1 MSRLSLRAKTVIA
14 FGTVYIV
21 WGSTYLAIKV
31 GLNASIP
38 PALFGGMRLIPAGL
52 ILLALARFR
61 GTPLRITRRDLSTSA
76 IVGLCLLVGGMYSTI
91 LAEKHIDSSLS
102 AIVVAAAPLWMA
114 GAEAMVPG
122 MDRPTPRGLTGLVLG
137 LAGLGLLLGPRIAG
151 VSGSGQELLG
161 MGVQILGTLLWVGG
175 SIVSKKRPLTTDGTV
190 ATGYEMLIAGGVLL
204 LIGLV
209 RGEQTGLVMTPPAW
223 GALAYLSVLGS
234 AVAFTA
240 YMWLIRNIQ
249 ASKVMTYA
257 YVNPVV
263 AVLLGF
269 GAGYVGILPAP
280 ERLDAWG
287 FAGMAV
293 IIAGVALATSAPARS
308 DRRQPI
314 APEADEVPEIP
325 AS

>member
-1 MSRLSLRAKTVIA
+1 MPRLSFRAKTVIA
-14 FGTVYIV
+14 FATVYVV

-31 GLNASIP
+31 GLNASVP

-76 IVGLCLLVGGMYSTI
+76 IVWLCLLCGGMYSTF
-91 LAEKHIDSSLS
+91 LAEQYVDSSLC

-151 VSGSGQELLG
+151 VSGSAQELLG
-161 MGVQILGTLLWVGG
+161 MGVQVLGTLLWVGG

-190 ATGYEMLIAGGVLL
+190 ATGYEMLVAGGVLL

-209 RGEQTGLVMTPPAW
+209 RGEHTGLVMTPPAW
-223 GALAYLSVLGS
+223 GALAYLSVFGS
-234 AVAFTA
+234 AVAFNA

-263 AVLLGF
+263 AVELGF
-269 GAGYVGILPAP
+269 GAGYVGILPSP
-280 ERLDAWG
+280 ERLDVWG
-287 FAGMAV
+287 FAGMVV

-308 DRRQPI
+308 YHRQPI